1 MQNKETSTLELINLL
16 KTVEPTL
23 KKEAK
28 TVMLV
33 DSSAS
38 KKSSK
43 NEKKKKDH
51 KSKGRSNQE
60 EGQGGNTKRH
70 LLPLWLRWSLEEELQ
85 SLSRVLEDEG
95 IECPIYFKYVCH

>member
-1 MQNKETSTLELINLL
+1 MQNKETSTLELIDLL
-16 KTVEPTL
+16 KPVEPTL

-43 NEKKKKDH
+43 NKKKK
-51 KSKGRSNQE
+51 
-60 EGQGGNTKRH
+60 KR
-70 LLPLWLRWSLEEELQ
+70 PQKQRK
-85 SLSRVLEDEG
+85 V
-95 IECPIYFKYVCH
+95 